1 MIPYKD
7 RFRMKH
13 YMPNKAHSWGLK
25 VFCHCSS
32 NGFLYDFLIAG
43 DSPLEI
49 KNGLGYIGADVV
61 LKLSP
66 GAQSIVIQLFHVFG
80 APLNAVKPRRHD
92 LRKSNEM
99 MIPTVC
105 KSVEKKR
112 KRCD

>member
-1 MIPYKD
+1 MVIYPDADISEPDNDTDEDLAKELFDASDDDDIKKVQED

-13 YMPNKAHSWGLK
+13 CMPNKGHSWGLK

-61 LKLSP
+61 LKLCEELP
-66 GAQSIVIQLFHVFG
+66 
-80 APLNAVKPRRHD
+80 
-92 LRKSNEM
+92 
-99 MIPTVC
+99 
-105 KSVEKKR
+105 
-112 KRCD
+112 